1 MVAACQSR
9 QWRRKLTTNT
19 AKNSLTLVTSEPTS
33 VLMSEAVK
41 ALSQLTPTQQKDA
54 LARAQRVNKKN
65 ARVAA
70 TKAAAKYGYTL
81 RDLVAE
87 PTKKPKVAQPAKS
100 KAKKPAKAKYRN
112 PKSATQTW
120 TGKGRR
126 PTWYKD
132 AIANG
137 TCAAAME
144 IKSSK

>member
-1 MVAACQSR
+1 M
-9 QWRRKLTTNT
+9 TTNT
-19 AKNSLTLVTSEPTS
+19 AKNSLTLVTSEPAS
-33 VLMSEAVK
+33 ALVSEAVK

-54 LARAQRVNKKN
+54 LARAQRANKKN
-65 ARVAA
+65 ARAA
-70 TKAAAKYGYTL
+70 AEKAAAEYGYTL
-81 RDLVAE
+81 LDLVAE
-87 PTKKPKVAQPAKS
+87 PIKKPKVGQPAK
-100 KAKKPAKAKYRN
+100 AKVKKSAKAKYRN
-112 PKSATQTW
+112 PNDSTQTW